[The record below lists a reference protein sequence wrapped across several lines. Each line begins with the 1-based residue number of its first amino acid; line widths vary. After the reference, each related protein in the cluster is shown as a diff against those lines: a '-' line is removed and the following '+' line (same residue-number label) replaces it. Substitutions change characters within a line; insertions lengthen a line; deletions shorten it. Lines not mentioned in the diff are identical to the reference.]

1 MGGLAVGVLG
11 GWGMV
16 SAFRDDGFEVFR
28 VPYATIGVVAALAAG
43 LGMLAALV
51 PAWRASRLNVL
62 AAIHTE

>member
-1 MGGLAVGVLG
+1 
-11 GWGMV
+11 
-16 SAFRDDGFEVFR
+16 VFR